1 MGIPSVAGLDKL
13 RESLLIR
20 HAKKK
25 KKKKRKKENGRAKSN
40 LMLMSD

>member
-13 RESLLIR
+13 RESRLIR

-25 KKKKRKKENGRAKSN
+25 EKEKKENGRAKSN
-40 LMLMSD
+40 SMLMSD

>member
-13 RESLLIR
+13 RESRLIR

-25 KKKKRKKENGRAKSN
+25 KKKRKEKKKTGAQNQTQC
-40 LMLMSD
+40 

>member
-13 RESLLIR
+13 RESRLIR

-25 KKKKRKKENGRAKSN
+25 KKKEKKKRKRARKIKLN
-40 LMLMSD
+40 VDV